1 MATENGTFV
10 KETPEEQVK
19 ISWADYLI
27 FQFPLWWTEP
37 PAILKGWFDRVFAKE
52 FAYDNGATYK
62 KGLLQG
68 KKALLS
74 FTTAGGPDIYGSG
87 KLKGEMHE
95 RLFNIQHEKL
105 FYCGLSILDPF
116 IA

>member
-74 FTTAGGPDIYGSG
+74 FTTVGWA
-87 KLKGEMHE
+87 
-95 RLFNIQHEKL
+95 
-105 FYCGLSILDPF
+105 
-116 IA
+116 

>member
-1 MATENGTFV
+1 
-10 KETPEEQVK
+10 VK
-19 ISWADYLI
+19 ISWVDYLI

-52 FAYDNGATYK
+52 FAYDNGATYE
-62 KGLLQG
+62 KGLLKG

-95 RLFNIQHEKL
+95 
-105 FYCGLSILDPF
+105 
-116 IA
+116 